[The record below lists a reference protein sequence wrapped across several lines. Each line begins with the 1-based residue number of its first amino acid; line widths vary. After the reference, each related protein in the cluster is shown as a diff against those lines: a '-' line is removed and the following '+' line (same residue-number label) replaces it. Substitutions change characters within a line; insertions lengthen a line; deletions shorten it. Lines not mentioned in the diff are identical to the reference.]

1 MFISEVDATFSIEQL
16 TRSCIQ
22 VGHAEVLL
30 TFQDIFSYSE
40 AHIPEAKAK
49 SSSSLEDKER
59 FLTYQVT
66 HIDRRD
72 KIFLENKYFLSHF
85 QL

>member
-1 MFISEVDATFSIEQL
+1 MFISEADATFSIEQL
-16 TRSCIQ
+16 TRSCIP

-59 FLTYQVT
+59 FLTYQAT

-72 KIFLENKYFLSHF
+72 KIFLKNKYFLSHF